1 MRLAISCGYAGMG
14 LGNDTLDLVQEAE
27 RLGYAQ
33 AWVAEAYGSD
43 APTMLGWLAGQ
54 TTTIGLGAGVMQI
67 PARTP
72 AMTAMTAATLDTLSD
87 GRFHLGLG
95 VSGPQVSEGWHGVRF
110 AAPLARTRE
119 YVEIVR
125 MALRREQVA
134 YAGRPLHPAAAR
146 RARARRC
153 GSPSG
158 PRAADLPVYLAA
170 VGPRNLRLA
179 GEVADGW
186 LGIFFSPE
194 HSADQLGA
202 VRAGREAVGAGDDG
216 DPMAGFDVVATVPVV
231 VTDDLEA
238 ARAALAGY
246 TALYIGGMG
255 SREQNFYNA
264 LARRIGFDEAADE
277 IQDLY
282 LAGRPRDAADAVP
295 FDLVDSTAL
304 IGPPGA
310 DRRADRSVRRCRGH
324 HALGRAVRA
333 DHAGPGGGAAHRGA
347 RRWRRWPEGCGGA
360 PRLSAR
366 ARRTHL
372 SPGRHP
378 RRRRRTHRVPPDQLD
393 RAPHDHRA
401 AARAAGR
408 RPRDHGLHRDH
419 PDRRDHRDVHLL
431 RRQDRPPVPGL
442 GQRADP
448 RHRRGREDP
457 DYTLAW
463 AVIVGSLPVG
473 IVGFLARDLI
483 SGALRS
489 LWVVAVALIL
499 WSAVIWVAEQRHDVL
514 EKRGIQRDEHD
525 ITVKDGLVI
534 GLVQVLLAHPRA
546 CPGPARPSRPA

>member
-43 APTMLGWLAGQ
+43 APTVLAWLAAQ
-54 TTTIGLGAGVMQI
+54 TSTIGLGAGVMQI

-72 AMTAMTAATLDTLSD
+72 AMTAMTAATLDTLSR

-125 MALRREQVA
+125 MALRREQVT
-134 YAGRPLHPAAAR
+134 YAGDHFTLPLPDGPGKALRLTIRP
-146 RARARRC
+146 
-153 GSPSG
+153 
-158 PRAADLPVYLAA
+158 PRADLPIYLAA

-202 VRAGREAVGAGDDG
+202 VRAGREAVGAGVGG

-238 ARAALAGY
+238 ARAAVAGY

-255 SREQNFYNA
+255 SREQNFYNR
-264 LARRIGFDEAADE
+264 LARALGFDAAADE

-304 IGPPGA
+304 IGPPERITERIGRYA
-310 DRRADRSVRRCRGH
+310 AAGVTTLSV
-324 HALGRAVRA
+324 
-333 DHAGPGGGAAHRGA
+333 
-347 RRWRRWPEGCGGA
+347 A
-360 PRLSAR
+360 PYAQ
-366 ARRTHL
+366 T
-372 SPGRHP
+372 
-378 RRRRRTHRVPPDQLD
+378 TEE
-393 RAPHDHRA
+393 RA
-401 AARAAGR
+401 A
-408 RPRDHGLHRDH
+408 
-419 PDRRDHRDVHLL
+419 VL
-431 RRQDRPPVPGL
+431 RTV
-442 GQRADP
+442 ADA
-448 RHRRGREDP
+448 
-457 DYTLAW
+457 LA
-463 AVIVGSLPVG
+463 SM
-473 IVGFLARDLI
+473 
-483 SGALRS
+483 
-489 LWVVAVALIL
+489 
-499 WSAVIWVAEQRHDVL
+499 
-514 EKRGIQRDEHD
+514 
-525 ITVKDGLVI
+525 T
-534 GLVQVLLAHPRA
+534 
-546 CPGPARPSRPA
+546 